1 MFKKLS
7 NGVGINVIPT
17 QKFKTISFTFD
28 LISPVKE
35 ENFAKRAVLAQLLE
49 TSNSDYP
56 SQSKLARHLSAM
68 YGASF
73 GTNILRYG
81 NLSILRI
88 NLSIPNPRYVDGQDD
103 LLKHAIEFL
112 YSVVFKPL
120 ANDDH
125 FDDKT
130 FNLQLANMKKYVAS
144 IPDDKQYLGSIKL
157 KEMYFKNCPSRGNF
171 LFGKVSDYDELT
183 SSNEYDYYQNCINND
198 NMIVSVIGDVDVN
211 SIYELFGNFEITNRK
226 DIYEIEPLRNN
237 QSTKKVESVTQR
249 ITSSQSY
256 LNLGYNLPV
265 FFDDDNF
272 MAAIIFNAVF
282 GGTPQSK
289 LFKNVREKNSLAYY
303 ANSIYNSINGFMMV
317 SAGIDYKNKDKVIDI
332 VNQELENISNG
343 LIDLETLNNIKSEMI
358 NAKMAVLDSPR
369 QSMEQSFVNSLLGR
383 NSDYQQWVERVKAV
397 SINDIANVAKKVQL
411 NSVFF
416 LDGRM

>member
-17 QKFKTISFTFD
+17 KKFKTISFAFD

-49 TSNSDYP
+49 TSNFDYP

-112 YSVVFKPL
+112 YTVVFKPL

-171 LFGKVSDYDELT
+171 LFGKVSEYDKLT
-183 SSNEYDYYQNCINND
+183 SSNEYDYYQKCINND
-198 NMIVSVIGDVDVN
+198 NMIVSVIGDVDAN

-226 DIYEIEPLRNN
+226 NIYEIEPLRNN

-289 LFKNVREKNSLAYY
+289 LFKKVREKNSLAYY

-343 LIDLETLNNIKSEMI
+343 LIYLETLNNIKSEMI
-358 NAKMAVLDSPR
+358 NAKMAVLDSLR
-369 QSMEQSFVNSLLGR
+369 QSMEQSFVNSLLGKK
-383 NSDYQQWVERVKAV
+383 SDYQQWVERVKAV
-397 SINDIANVAKKVQL
+397 SIDDIANVAKKVQL